1 MIELFRDIFLHFDKL
16 FLHLDIELPQ
26 FANAHGAWVYG
37 LMFVIIFAETGLV
50 VTPFLPGDS
59 LLFAAGVVAAR
70 SAALNPVLV
79 ILILAAA
86 AVLGNTVNYAAGHFI
101 GPRVFKKP
109 KSLFFNPEHLNRAH
123 RFFEKYGGKAIV
135 IARFAPILRTFAPFV
150 AGIGRM
156 GYGRFTAYNVIGSAA
171 WVMIMFL
178 AGYWFAN
185 VEFVKNHFSTVIM
198 AIIVISLIPAAIE
211 AYRAWQEKRRSV
223 K

>member
-1 MIELFRDIFLHFDKL
+1 MIELFKEY
-16 FLHLDIELPQ
+16 FLHLDKYLPA
-26 FANAHGAWVYG
+26 FVDAHGAWVYG

-59 LLFAAGVVAAR
+59 LLFTAGVVAAR

-156 GYGRFTAYNVIGSAA
+156 SYARFISYNVIGGAG
-171 WVMIMFL
+171 WVTLLVL
-178 AGYWFAN
+178 AGYSIGRLQI
-185 VEFVKNHFSTVIM
+185 VRDHLSVVTMVIIALSVM
-198 AIIVISLIPAAIE
+198 PAFIE
-211 AYRAWQEKRRSV
+211 AYRAWRDKRRAQSV